1 MASFENFK
9 EQMKN
14 NWKPILWGLIPFV
27 IVVVV
32 FAIPLKEVPVQV
44 TESYWATEL
53 KDEPYTVTE
62 TNTVTEPYTATETKT
77 ETVFDSGVNAG
88 NWSYTFDVKKPN
100 ATVSISVFGYSYPYS
115 QYYFGTSNNATT
127 QLYPFRYFSDNTSRA
142 AIKIAYPE
150 QVTKY
155 RTVTKTTDV
164 VKYRQVPTQV
174 LKERKLTDYVVM
186 SLWAYIFLEQPEKSR
201 SN

>member
-44 TESYWATEL
+44 TESYWATEI

-62 TNTVTEPYTATETKT
+62 TNTVTEPDTVTETKT
-77 ETVFDSGVNAG
+77 ETIFDSGVNAG

-100 ATVSISVFGYSYPYS
+100 ATVSINVYGYSYPYP
-115 QYYFGTSNNATT
+115 QYYFGTSNDATM

-142 AIKIAYPE
+142 AIKISYPE

-155 RTVTKTTDV
+155 RTVTKTMDV
-164 VKYRQVPTQV
+164 VKYRQVPTQA
-174 LKERKLTDYVVM
+174 LKERKVTDYVVM
-186 SLWAYIFLEQPEKSR
+186 SLWAYIFFEQPE
-201 SN
+201 